1 MLTAG
6 AYIQGTDLPDLAI
19 EWRDRAGNLIDF
31 ATGWTFELRS
41 PALVKDAGI
50 TGDDTAPNVVITWDV
65 GELDDLDPG
74 HHVCDLVATRDSD
87 GRQRAMRFRLSVKA
101 AVEVA
106 T

>member
-19 EWRDRAGNLIDF
+19 EWRDRAGDLIDF

-41 PALVKDAGI
+41 TELVKDAGI
-50 TGDDTAPNVVITWDV
+50 AGDDAAPNVVITWDV
-65 GELDDLDPG
+65 GELDVLEPG

-87 GRQRAMRFRLSVKA
+87 SRQRAMRFRLSVKA
-101 AVEVA
+101 AVPAV